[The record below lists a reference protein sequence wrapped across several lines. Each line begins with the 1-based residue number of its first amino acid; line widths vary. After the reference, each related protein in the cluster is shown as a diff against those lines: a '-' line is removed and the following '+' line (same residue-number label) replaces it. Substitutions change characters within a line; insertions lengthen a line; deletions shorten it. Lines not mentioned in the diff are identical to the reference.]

1 MSLIFCIP
9 VMAMMIYMMVV
20 DSQLS
25 DAHRHLNMSSEE
37 MEAIHSSMFLEHQLL
52 PGLSVMNFLSFLLC
66 VPVQVSGNMTT
77 PSLLGLDIR
86 DEKQWG
92 N

>member
-1 MSLIFCIP
+1 MGL
-9 VMAMMIYMMVV
+9 MIYMMVM

-25 DAHRHLNMSSEE
+25 DAHAHHNMSSEE
-37 MEAIHSSMFLEHQLL
+37 MEALHSSMVLEYQLL

-66 VPVQVSGNMTT
+66 VPVQVSGVVAT
-77 PSLLGLDIR
+77 PALLGLNAQIER
-86 DEKQWG
+86 WWS